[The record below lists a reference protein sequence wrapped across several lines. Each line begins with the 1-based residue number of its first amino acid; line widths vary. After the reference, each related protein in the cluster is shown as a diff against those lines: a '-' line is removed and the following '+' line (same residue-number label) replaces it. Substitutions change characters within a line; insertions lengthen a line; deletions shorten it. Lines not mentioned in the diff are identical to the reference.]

1 VQEALQNAHKYSHA
15 RHVSVQLRGETEGLT
30 LTVSDDGVGF
40 DVDEAWG
47 KGLGLIS
54 MGERL
59 EAVGGTFKISSEPDQ
74 GTKVNVFVPLSGLR
88 AAGTVSV

>member
-1 VQEALQNAHKYSHA
+1 
-15 RHVSVQLRGETEGLT
+15 
-30 LTVSDDGVGF
+30 
-40 DVDEAWG
+40 
-47 KGLGLIS
+47 